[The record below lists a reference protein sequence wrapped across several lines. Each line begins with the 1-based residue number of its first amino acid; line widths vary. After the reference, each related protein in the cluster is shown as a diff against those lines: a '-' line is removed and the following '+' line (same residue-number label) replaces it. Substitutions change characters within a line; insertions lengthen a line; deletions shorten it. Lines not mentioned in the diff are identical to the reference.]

1 MGKRPENL
9 AAIAL
14 VGDTFRVGLALPET
28 VRPTVLLV
36 EDEAEIVGLMRD
48 FLEVEGFEVA
58 AAATADEARVVL
70 SQRAPDC
77 VVLDVMLPGES
88 GFELCRWIRD
98 SSDVPIVFLSARD
111 GDVDKIRGLRL
122 GADDYVA
129 KSATPAEVVERVK
142 AVLRRAHRHGAAS
155 RDRIRLGDL
164 TIDLR
169 AHEVSVDGR
178 RIGLTGREGAIL
190 RILVDHPRQV
200 FSRDHLFE
208 LVWGDFGDRS
218 AVGVYVRRLREKIER
233 DPRHPELLVT
243 VWGVGYRF
251 DPPRP

>member
-1 MGKRPENL
+1 
-9 AAIAL
+9 
-14 VGDTFRVGLALPET
+14 LPEP

-48 FLEVEGFEVA
+48 FLDVEGFDVD
-58 AAATADEARVVL
+58 AAATAGEARAL
-70 SQRAPDC
+70 LAQRAPDC
-77 VVLDVMLPGES
+77 VLLDVMLPGES
-88 GFELCRWIRD
+88 GFELCRSIRG

-111 GDVDKIRGLRL
+111 GDLDKIRGLRL

-142 AVLRRAHRHGAAS
+142 AVLRRAHRPGVAN
-155 RDRIRLGDL
+155 RDTITFNDI

-169 AHEVSVDGR
+169 AHEVIVAGR

-208 LVWGDFGDRS
+208 LVWGDIGDRS

-233 DPRHPELLVT
+233 DPRQPEVIVT

-251 DPPRP
+251 DPPPV